1 MNTHTPFRAF
11 SVANLASPA
20 ILSEHRE
27 PWYTASAIPSFKD
40 DRDGYKRWMSE
51 PTSMVPLFS
60 LIEGDNPGQRVS
72 SANEADLVYG
82 IITDYDVEAEDSEI
96 APGLAR
102 IPARF
107 PCFAWNRT
115 RRGGIRMIWRFER
128 PIFYYGSHTY
138 KEFLKR
144 AKRELNLNVIFPG
157 LDEKAYFQ
165 ADQVYVSGDKW
176 TVNKDAFIGNETLHT
191 WLFDVLKKT
200 KDFDKEMEIPLDIVA
215 AEVEKQFPG
224 RWSGKFEEG
233 ARGVRFWDMTADNPT
248 AALVRKTG
256 MTAFT
261 GDRGFLPWA
270 EILGRAFTSKYQ
282 EDRIGKAVAEMYC
295 DEVKNY
301 YRELPNGS
309 WDLCEATHARR
320 HLKGTYHLSS
330 RASDGAAL
338 SEVDLVLHHL
348 EMYRRVEGALPFPHR
363 PEQIVTWEGK
373 KYLNNAQCK
382 LVKPCAEK
390 VDPAFGKSFPFIAG
404 YMRNLWIN
412 DTTLE
417 VILAWLKIYYESC
430 YLGKPARGHAL
441 FIAGPPNTGKTFFS
455 RVILGTIFGG
465 CADARSYFVEGS
477 RFNSSMFDHSV
488 WSLDDST
495 ILGDHK
501 AYQKFSGLIKACVAN
516 PSMSYEKKFGY
527 SGSCSFTGR
536 FVCTLNDDPVS
547 LGILPDT
554 DQSLLDKV
562 ILVRTGTKIASL
574 AGSVSANQAAVDAEL
589 PQFLRWLVDWELP
602 DTIVRDERFGM
613 KSFHDSVLLEEAIS
627 ASDSVGVLEMI
638 EMWIE
643 KFTPLKA
650 GDPWKGN
657 TSELLKSLKN
667 DTDTAGLASGF
678 NRNSFGRAIKKAL
691 VTGCRWMKL
700 GRDYS
705 SKNKSPIYII
715 HKPSLTLREAA

>member
-1 MNTHTPFRAF
+1 MSTPTPFRAF

-51 PTSMVPLFS
+51 PTSVVPLFS
-60 LIEGDNPGQRVS
+60 LIEGENPGQRVS
-72 SANEADLVYG
+72 TANEAHLVYG

-96 APGLAR
+96 PLGLAR

-115 RRGGIRMIWRFER
+115 RRGGIRMIWRFEK
-128 PIFYYGSHTY
+128 PIFYYGDDTY
-138 KEFLKR
+138 SAFLKR
-144 AKRELNLNVIFPG
+144 VKRELNLSVIFPG
-157 LDEKAYFQ
+157 LDEKAFFQ
-165 ADQVYVSGDKW
+165 VDQVYVAGDKW
-176 TVNKDAFIGNETLHT
+176 TVNKDAFIGNETLNM
-191 WLFDVLKKT
+191 WLFDVLKKS
-200 KDFDKEMEIPLDIVA
+200 KDFDKEMEIPLDLVA
-215 AEVEKQFPG
+215 AEVERQFPG

-282 EDRIGKAVAEMYC
+282 EDRVGKAVAEMYC
-295 DEVKNY
+295 DEAKNY
-301 YRELPNGS
+301 YRELPDGS

-320 HLKGTYHLSS
+320 HLKIDYLLSDVA
-330 RASDGAAL
+330 RKGDIASEIDQ
-338 SEVDLVLHHL
+338 VLHHL
-348 EMYRRVEGALPFPHR
+348 EMHRRIVGAIPFTHR
-363 PEQIVTWEGK
+363 PEQVVTWEGK
-373 KYLNNAQCK
+373 RYLNSAQCE
-382 LVKPCAEK
+382 LVRPCAEK
-390 VDPAFGKSFPFIAG
+390 VDPMFGKDFPFIAD
-404 YMRNLWIN
+404 YMVNLWI
-412 DTTLE
+412 DATTLE
-417 VILAWLKIYYESC
+417 VVLAWLKIYYQLCHE
-430 YLGKPARGHAL
+430 GKPDRGHAL
-441 FIAGPPNTGKTFFS
+441 FISGPPGTGKTFFS

-495 ILGDHK
+495 ILGDRK

-516 PSMSYEKKFGY
+516 PSMPYEKKFGY

-562 ILVRTGTKIASL
+562 ILVRTGTKVASL

-589 PQFLRWLVDWELP
+589 PRFLRWLLDWELP
-602 DTIVRDERFGM
+602 DTIERDDRFGM
-613 KSFHDSVLLEEAIS
+613 KSFHDSTLLLEARS
-627 ASDSVGVLEMI
+627 SSDSNGTLELL

-643 KFTPLKA
+643 QFEAPKP
-650 GDPWKGN
+650 GEPWRGN
-657 TSELLKSLKN
+657 TTKLLQCLKN
-667 DTDTAGLASGF
+667 NTTTERLASGYTL
-678 NRNSFGRAIKKAL
+678 RSFGIALKSMIRANDCEWIKP
-691 VTGCRWMKL
+691 
-700 GRDYS
+700 GRDA
-705 SKNKSPIYII
+705 KMNHIYVI
-715 HKPSLTLREAA
+715 HKPSLILKKAA